1 MDDLIFPTVQ
11 SFSVDNDDDDDDN
24 NNNNNNRFLT
34 VVTDGKNSNMAL
46 KTLAAEFQ
54 LSPNGG
60 ASFYFS
66 GCRFSRSA
74 STPFHHFTN
83 KRRIG
88 PLAIPVV
95 INT

>member
-1 MDDLIFPTVQ
+1 VDDLIFPTVQ

-60 ASFYFS
+60 GVFLFQRLSIFPQ
-66 GCRFSRSA
+66 RFNTIS
-74 STPFHHFTN
+74 PFH
-83 KRRIG
+83 
-88 PLAIPVV
+88 
-95 INT
+95 